1 MTVAVVVGVV
11 ALVGREGKHGT
22 YASAGEQSHRRE
34 TSSVVAAAAA
44 EACYRREMP
53 YCCPFVGLRLQR
65 PPRPDNHDRRQ
76 EHGGAMDVPGT
87 GGE

>member
-1 MTVAVVVGVV
+1 MGPT
-11 ALVGREGKHGT
+11 LVLV
-22 YASAGEQSHRRE
+22 SRE
-34 TSSVVAAAAA
+34 TSIAAAVAAAAAACHLRETSIVLAAAAA
-44 EACYRREMP
+44 EACHRREMP
-53 YCCPFVGLRLQR
+53 YCYPFVGLRLQR